1 MEVLDFFDKH
11 YKLCIGV
18 IVGIIVLCIGI
29 IFIVPIVR
37 EKQKPTI
44 LEISIAPTTAKIEI
58 DGKTYNN
65 GTYAFEPGSYSAHI
79 TQDGFEE
86 KDVSFDIIEQ
96 GRNLLTAYIINKNEG
111 LPYFERDAADIEALR
126 LSYDKDEKVRNFID
140 SYDKKLKIR
149 EILPINASYDLKDSN
164 PGMGSYMI
172 FMNIA
177 DGSNHGKC
185 HHAFCLLVTG
195 DRKNEKRIREMLDIN
210 GYKYDDYEVI
220 YE

>member
-1 MEVLDFFDKH
+1 MAPILSSQEV
-11 YKLCIGV
+11 
-18 IVGIIVLCIGI
+18 
-29 IFIVPIVR
+29 
-37 EKQKPTI
+37 T
-44 LEISIAPTTAKIEI
+44 
-58 DGKTYNN
+58 
-65 GTYAFEPGSYSAHI
+65 
-79 TQDGFEE
+79 
-86 KDVSFDIIEQ
+86 
-96 GRNLLTAYIINKNEG
+96 YIINKDEG
-111 LPYFERDAADIEALR
+111 LPYFERDVADMEALR